1 MDTYV
6 IWAGILGALSAVSL
20 LIGSLIGVTARL
32 PRTAVGLLAAFGAGA
47 LLSALA
53 IELVAPTIAAFT
65 EAATETE
72 RLRESGH
79 FLALIAGCVAG
90 GVIFVLLDQIVN
102 AKGGYLRKT
111 AYVMSK
117 VAIEREAFHE
127 RALAEIMHVP
137 VFFNLPPDKMAIILN
152 HLRPRFFTAGESIFS
167 RGEASHAQSC

>member
-72 RLRESGH
+72 
-79 FLALIAGCVAG
+79 
-90 GVIFVLLDQIVN
+90 
-102 AKGGYLRKT
+102 
-111 AYVMSK
+111 
-117 VAIEREAFHE
+117 
-127 RALAEIMHVP
+127 
-137 VFFNLPPDKMAIILN
+137 
-152 HLRPRFFTAGESIFS
+152 
-167 RGEASHAQSC
+167 

>member
-32 PRTAVGLLAAFGAGA
+32 PRAAVGLLAAFGAGA

-65 EAATETE
+65 GAATENE

-79 FLALIAGCVAG
+79 FWRLSLDAL
-90 GVIFVLLDQIVN
+90 
-102 AKGGYLRKT
+102 
-111 AYVMSK
+111 
-117 VAIEREAFHE
+117 
-127 RALAEIMHVP
+127 RAV
-137 VFFNLPPDKMAIILN
+137 
-152 HLRPRFFTAGESIFS
+152 
-167 RGEASHAQSC
+167 